1 MRKNIYV
8 KPETEIVATMTE
20 RLMQEGSYALD
31 GGGSTPI
38 EEGDPDEVL
47 SKHRDLWD
55 GWDE

>member
-8 KPETEIVATMTE
+8 KPETEIVATMTD
-20 RLMQEGSYALD
+20 RLMQEGSYAID

-38 EEGDPDEVL
+38 VDDDPDEVL
-47 SKHRDLWD
+47 SKQRDMWD